1 MRSTTQTTGK
11 NQKQDDAVMYA
22 KTVKKVLKTKNQIA
36 MQESVSSQCA
46 KNHVNSWDIEHI
58 ARDMYDAITGTTGKL
73 DNMDGQFTE
82 LEFETTQKQCAKKTK
97 AELTQIIHGLT
108 VKLESMHHGQGHKPK
123 NKRIVSGD
131 ELLETMKEIQKEQR
145 VYGYRKDKALT
156 VRLVIAELLKGTK
169 ENPVYQ
175 HPIAV
180 KLNCSETIVNI
191 QKNKL
196 KDAGFLTV
204 IKTHNPHRIYATGK
218 KYDGGD

>member
-1 MRSTTQTTGK
+1 MSSTTQRTGK

-46 KNHVNSWDIEHI
+46 KNHVNSWDIEEI
-58 ARDMYDAITGTTGKL
+58 ANRMYDAITGTTGKL

-82 LEFETTQKQCAKKTK
+82 LEFETTQAQCAKKTK

-108 VKLESMHHGQGHKPK
+108 VKLESMHHGQGHKPE
-123 NKRIVSGD
+123 NKRIVSDD
-131 ELLETMKEIQKEQR
+131 ELLETIQGLQESQGIYR
-145 VYGYRKDKALT
+145 YRKDKAQT
-156 VRLVIAELLKGTK
+156 TRLIIAELLKGTK

-175 HPIAV
+175 HPIAE
-180 KLNCSETIVNI
+180 KLGCSETLVNI

-196 KDAGFLTV
+196 KDAGFLLV
-204 IKTHNPHRIYATGK
+204 IKTHNPHRIIATGK
-218 KYDGGD
+218 KYWED